1 VGLVLIV
8 VCVNVA
14 NLMLVR
20 GTAREREFA
29 LRAAIGAGRARIVR
43 LLLTESLVLALVGG
57 LLGMLMAWWG
67 VRALVALS
75 EHFLPRAA
83 DIRVDGGVLAF
94 AILVSLATGAL
105 FGVWPALRASAG
117 KGTAT
122 TLREDAR
129 GSVGSG
135 TANRARAALVTMEVA
150 LAVILVVGA
159 GLMLR
164 SFERL
169 TSADPGFRPDNVL
182 LARFA
187 LVPDPRAG
195 PQKLAAD
202 RQRVVDRVRA
212 VPGVL
217 SVGATKNAPFTG
229 DPGEPRPFTIPGR
242 PTPRQ
247 GEEPRVL
254 LQPAT
259 PGYLRAMGIPLL
271 AGQDLDAVYG
281 DTTAG
286 TVAVVSRRMAERT
299 WPGKSPIGESF
310 VFAGRSVR
318 VIGVVGDVRSTR
330 LDSIG
335 GFTAYMPDRSMPRA
349 AMSLIV
355 RTSGDPVALAGP
367 VRAAIRETM
376 PGQAFQEV
384 VPLREKLSE
393 AVSTPRFFTVLVGIF
408 GVLALALAAVG
419 LYGVVSY
426 TLRQREREMAVR
438 LALGAPPSRVLGLML
453 RQGMAPV
460 ALGLALG
467 LTGAIGVTRIMRS
480 LLFEV
485 SATDPA
491 TYVGVAVLL
500 AWSDCSRR
508 IFRRGAR
515 RACTRR

>member
-1 VGLVLIV
+1 
-8 VCVNVA
+8 
-14 NLMLVR
+14 
-20 GTAREREFA
+20 
-29 LRAAIGAGRARIVR
+29 
-43 LLLTESLVLALVGG
+43 
-57 LLGMLMAWWG
+57 
-67 VRALVALS
+67 
-75 EHFLPRAA
+75 
-83 DIRVDGGVLAF
+83 
-94 AILVSLATGAL
+94 
-105 FGVWPALRASAG
+105 
-117 KGTAT
+117 
-122 TLREDAR
+122 
-129 GSVGSG
+129 
-135 TANRARAALVTMEVA
+135 MEVA

-182 LARFA
+182 LARFSI
-187 LVPDPRAG
+187 VPDPGAG
-195 PQKLAAD
+195 PKKLAAD

-229 DPGEPRPFTIPGR
+229 NPGEPRPFTIPGQ
-242 PTPRQ
+242 PAPPQ

-286 TVAVVSRRMAERT
+286 IVAVISRRMAERA

-310 VFAGRSVR
+310 EFDGRSVR
-318 VIGVVGDVRSTR
+318 VVGVVGDVRSTR

-355 RTSGDPVALAGP
+355 RTRGNPMALAGP
-367 VRAAIRETM
+367 VRAAIRETI

-419 LYGVVSY
+419 LFGVVSY
-426 TLRQREREMAVR
+426 TVRQREREMAVR

-467 LTGAIGVTRIMRS
+467 LAGAIGVTRIIRS

-500 AWSDCSRR
+500 GVVGLLASYLPSRR
-508 IFRRGAR
+508 AASVHPALTLRGD
-515 RACTRR
+515 